1 MKQETPEHAEQVKGI
16 NMEAEL
22 APRVLYVTNLDQ
34 PGFIGALGSVLGE
47 HGINIASFNLGREKP
62 GGDAISLVSIDN
74 EASDAVLEEIMAL
87 EQVMQ
92 VKQLQF

>member
-1 MKQETPEHAEQVKGI
+1 
-16 NMEAEL
+16 MEAEL

-34 PGFIGALGSVLGE
+34 PGFIGRWDRFWESTALILRRS
-47 HGINIASFNLGREKP
+47 IWAEKP